1 MSASE
6 SPFNRLGRAVET
18 DRLQRVEL
26 HGGPRQ
32 TAWSIAHRELGE
44 WRRWADIAEL
54 NALEDVFD
62 LLGREHPGQTSLITS
77 EGDDT
82 SDDTGI
88 VVELLTA
95 TPELAGDAFID
106 VEDVEPG
113 VFELR
118 LRAPGEDAGGEV
130 AVVREADF
138 FDGQGDSVRVRRT
151 LRSAAERFAVF
162 IDLDIDALLM
172 LWLFRPLALRCA
184 PEATRTELVMP
195 GRELRAGRGE

>member
-6 SPFNRLGRAVET
+6 SPYDRLGRMVEL
-18 DRLQRVEL
+18 DRRQRVEL

-32 TAWSIAHRELGE
+32 TVWSIAHRTLGE

-54 NALEDVFD
+54 NALEDPLD
-62 LLGREHPGQTSLITS
+62 LLGRRHPADTSLMTA
-77 EGDDT
+77 EGDNT
-82 SDDTGI
+82 SDDTG
-88 VVELLTA
+88 VVIELLAA
-95 TPELAGDAFID
+95 TPELAGDAFVE

-118 LRAPGEDAGGEV
+118 LRAPGDEVGGS
-130 AVVREADF
+130 AVVLRESDF
-138 FDGQGDSVRVRRT
+138 FDERGEARRVRRT
-151 LRSAAERFAVF
+151 LYSVAERFAVF

-172 LWLFRPLALRCA
+172 LWLFRPMALRCT

-195 GRELRAGRGE
+195 GRDLPAGRGE

>member
-1 MSASE
+1 MTASE
-6 SPFNRLGRAVET
+6 SPYDRLGRMVEL
-18 DRLQRVEL
+18 DRRQRVEL

-32 TAWSIAHRELGE
+32 TVWSIAHRALGE

-62 LLGREHPGQTSLITS
+62 LLGREHPGDTALITE
-77 EGDDT
+77 EGDNT
-82 SDDTGI
+82 SEDTG
-88 VVELLTA
+88 VVIELLTA

-118 LRAPGEDAGGEV
+118 LRAPGESEGGEAIV
-130 AVVREADF
+130 LRETDF
-138 FDGQGDSVRVRRT
+138 FDDDGDPKRVRRT
-151 LRSAAERFAVF
+151 LTSAAERFAVF

-172 LWLFRPLALRCA
+172 VWLFRPMALRCT

-195 GRELRAGRGE
+195 GRELPGGRGE